1 MKTLIKHA
9 LLVNE
14 GKMTEQDLL
23 IDGERIE
30 RIDHR
35 IDAAADEV
43 IEAGGKILIPGVI
56 DDQVHFREPGLTHKG
71 DIASESRAALLGGIT
86 SYMEMPNV
94 NPATLTNAL
103 LEEKFAIAAQRS
115 PVNHSFY
122 MGTSQ
127 DNLDEIEQV
136 DPSRVCGVKIFMG
149 ASTGNMLVDDP
160 KILEAVFSRCPIL
173 IATHCED
180 TPTIIRNEEEA
191 RARFGEDVPF
201 SAHPDIRSRE
211 ACLKSSSMA
220 VSLARKHGTR
230 LHVLHLTTAD
240 ELSLFDSGPRTSKK
254 ITAEVCT
261 HHLWFA
267 RPDYAEKGS
276 HIKWN
281 PAIKEESDR
290 AALRQALKDGI
301 LDCVATDHAPHTLE
315 EKSNSYFKA
324 PAGGPLVQFHL
335 QALLDLWRQGEFA
348 LELIID
354 KACHAPADLYQVK
367 DRGYLREGY
376 FADLVLIDPEQQYE
390 VERDKIVSKCGW
402 SPFEGHTFSS
412 SVDSVWVNGVRKV
425 KEGKIQESVFLLPG
439 AAKALVFNR

>member
-1 MKTLIKHA
+1 MKILIKHA

-23 IDGERIE
+23 IDGDRIE

-35 IDAAADEV
+35 IDVAADEV
-43 IEAGGKILIPGVI
+43 VEAGGKILIPGVI

-136 DPSRVCGVKIFMG
+136 DPTRVCGVKIFMG

-160 KILEAVFSRCPIL
+160 KVLEAVFSRCPIL

-180 TPTIIRNEEEA
+180 TPTITRNEEEA

-201 SAHPDIRSRE
+201 SSHPDIRSRE
-211 ACLKSSSMA
+211 ACYKSSSMA

-240 ELSLFDSGPRTSKK
+240 ELSLFDSGPRTYKQ

-290 AALRQALKDGI
+290 AALRQALKDGV

-315 EKSNSYFKA
+315 EKSNTYFKA

-335 QALLDLWRQGEFA
+335 QALLDLWRQGEFP
-348 LELIID
+348 LEMIID

-376 FADLVLIDPEQQYE
+376 YADLVLVDPEQHYE

-412 SVDSVWVNGVRKV
+412 SVDSVWVNGVQKV

-439 AAKALVFNR
+439 SAKALVFNR